1 MLLLGHPAFASPKT
15 STPHTM
21 KSLLTLALVSTSLL
35 LSNCVNGHCI
45 FAKKKAAPA
54 STCSSC
60 CAPAAKTTAK
70 P

>member
-1 MLLLGHPAFASPKT
+1 
-15 STPHTM
+15 M

-45 FAKKKAAPA
+45 FAKKKAAPS